1 MNSING
7 SVTVGVER
15 ALLSQAVLPA
25 MIRARRYFATI
36 LLAVLVGTALPVY
49 ADSVEI
55 TTDQWARPRSG
66 ERIVEFDALR
76 SVVDYLDRYPKSM
89 VTIRHAG
96 GDEGL
101 LWAEELRGWFVAL
114 GVEGNRIVLRTGLQQ
129 PDRIVLDTE

>member
-7 SVTVGVER
+7 SVTVGMER
-15 ALLSQAVLPA
+15 VLLSLAVSSVTTRARCYSVAVLL
-25 MIRARRYFATI
+25 TI
-36 LLAVLVGTALPVY
+36 LVGTVLPVY

-55 TTDQWARPRSG
+55 TADQWARPRSG

-76 SVVDYLDRYPKSM
+76 NVIDYLDRYPKSV

-114 GVEGNRIVLRTGLQQ
+114 GVDGNRIVLRTGLQQ

>member
-1 MNSING
+1 MNSVSG
-7 SVTVGVER
+7 SVTVCVER
-15 ALLSQAVLPA
+15 ALLSLAVSPVMA
-25 MIRARRYFATI
+25 RARPYCVAM
-36 LLAVLVGTALPVY
+36 LLAVLVGTVLPVY

-76 SVVDYLDRYPKSM
+76 NVVDYLDRYPKSV
-89 VTIRHAG
+89 VTIRHASG
-96 GDEGL
+96 YEGL

-114 GVEGNRIVLRTGLQQ
+114 GVDGNRIVLRTGLLQ